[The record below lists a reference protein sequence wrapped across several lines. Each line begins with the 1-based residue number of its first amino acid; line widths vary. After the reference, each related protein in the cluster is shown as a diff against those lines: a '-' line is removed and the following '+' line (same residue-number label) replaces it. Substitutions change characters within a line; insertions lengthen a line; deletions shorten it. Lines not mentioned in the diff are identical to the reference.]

1 MERSLGS
8 GRKNVCD
15 SLHIFPARGARTR
28 AESVQYVAKSAG
40 LVALDIFS
48 PRHVDMTSL
57 ERSMTL
63 IRFAVLA
70 CLLAVLT
77 AGASAQADLRATLFA
92 EADRALEQ
100 ARAAAADLLA
110 PATFASGTE
119 AYAGAEEDLARGRNI
134 ERIRS
139 ALSSATRFLTEAR
152 EAAEI
157 ANVTLAAVIKTRADA
172 TNANAA
178 TFAAELWVEGSQS
191 FDSAARR
198 LETGD
203 IRGARTRADEAEALF
218 RDAELTAI
226 KAQYLSQT
234 RALLAEADQA
244 RVTRLA
250 PRTFEKARSLLAE
263 AERELNENRYD
274 TDLPRSLAQQA
285 NYEARHAIYLAGLI
299 DQLREQDQ
307 SLEDLILSFE
317 QPLLDVSAAADKVA
331 QLDKGVEPVVEE
343 LVAYIEGL
351 REQSAQAARDLADTR
366 TRVAELEEEI
376 RDLDERL
383 GGVSQERVALVQ
395 RLEAEARIREQFASI
410 ENMFNR
416 DEARVSREGNR
427 MVIRLVGLTFQS
439 GQDVVQPQYRALLD
453 KVRQAADVF
462 PRSQIV
468 IEGHTDSYGGDENNL
483 ALSRSRAEA
492 VSGYLTSE
500 LNVPAVRISS
510 VGYGETQPIA
520 NNDTE
525 QGRARNRR
533 IDVIIEPQLE
543 SAPQ

>member
-1 MERSLGS
+1 
-8 GRKNVCD
+8 
-15 SLHIFPARGARTR
+15 
-28 AESVQYVAKSAG
+28 
-40 LVALDIFS
+40 
-48 PRHVDMTSL
+48 
-57 ERSMTL
+57 
-63 IRFAVLA
+63 VLA
-70 CLLAVLT
+70 CLVAT
-77 AGASAQADLRATLFA
+77 FGAAAQPSGNLRATLFA
-92 EADRALEQ
+92 DVDRALEA
-100 ARAAAADLLA
+100 ARAVDAELLA
-110 PATFASGTE
+110 PATFTRGLE
-119 AYAGAEEDLARGRNI
+119 AYATAENDLTRGRNI
-134 ERIRS
+134 DRVRS
-139 ALSSATRFLTEAR
+139 TLSSATDAFTDAK

-157 ANVTLAAVIKTRADA
+157 ASVTLASVLKTRADA
-172 TNANAA
+172 TNADAA
-178 TFAAELWVEGSQS
+178 TFAAELWAEAGES

-198 LETGD
+198 LEDGD
-203 IRGARTRADEAEALF
+203 IRGARSRADEAELLY

-234 RALLAEADQA
+234 RALLAQADQA
-244 RVTRLA
+244 RVPRLA
-250 PRTFEKARSLLAE
+250 PKTYERARGLLAE
-263 AERELNENRYD
+263 AERELNDNRYD

-299 DQLREQDQ
+299 EMLREQP
-307 SLEDLILSFE
+307 LEDVILSYE
-317 QPLLDVSAAADKVA
+317 KPLSDISAAADKVA
-331 QLDKGVEPVVEE
+331 QLDKGIDPVVTD

-351 REQSAQAARDLADTR
+351 REQAMQAELDLTDTR
-366 TRVAELEEEI
+366 ARVAELEEEI

-395 RLEAEARIREQFASI
+395 RLEAEERIREQFATI
-410 ENMFNR
+410 ENMFAR

-439 GQDVVQPQYRALLD
+439 GQDVVRPAYRPLLE

-483 ALSRSRAEA
+483 ALSRRRAEA
-492 VSGYLTSE
+492 VTAYLTNE
-500 LNVPAVRISS
+500 LGVPAFRISS

-525 QGRARNRR
+525 QGRERNRR

-543 SAPQ
+543 AATSQ